1 MVGLLYCCTILGK
14 RLKAWTILHVKDVGV
29 NLS

>member
-1 MVGLLYCCTILGK
+1 MVGLFCCCTILGK
-14 RLKAWTILHVKDVGV
+14 RLKAWTILPVKDAGV

>member
-1 MVGLLYCCTILGK
+1 MVGLFCCCTILGK
-14 RLKAWTILHVKDVGV
+14 RLKAWTILHVKSASD